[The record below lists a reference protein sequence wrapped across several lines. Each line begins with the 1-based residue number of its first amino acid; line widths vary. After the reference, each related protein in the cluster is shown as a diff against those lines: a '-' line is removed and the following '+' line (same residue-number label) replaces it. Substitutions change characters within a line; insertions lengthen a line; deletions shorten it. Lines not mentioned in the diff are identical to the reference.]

1 MLAWCSNYS
10 EEGNARHTRR
20 KEEEMNVQGG
30 CFSRQQHVAISGRAM
45 VDEWGGGSVL
55 RGAGLE
61 NVTTSFKYC
70 FFYFILLAL
79 LVFFNLRLSS
89 SSFF

>member
-1 MLAWCSNYS
+1 M
-10 EEGNARHTRR
+10 
-20 KEEEMNVQGG
+20 
-30 CFSRQQHVAISGRAM
+30 
-45 VDEWGGGSVL
+45 L

-89 SSFF
+89 SFF